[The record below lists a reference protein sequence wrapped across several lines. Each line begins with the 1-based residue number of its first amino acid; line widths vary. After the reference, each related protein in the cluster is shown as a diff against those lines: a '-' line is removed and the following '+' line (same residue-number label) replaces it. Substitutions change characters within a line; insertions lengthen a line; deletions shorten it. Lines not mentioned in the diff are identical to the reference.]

1 MYPGI
6 LAFMVAAVSYP
17 PGFGQF
23 IAGELST
30 HEQVSNLFTN
40 FTWTND
46 DLTVDQTAVVSFW
59 KTQYTDVFTNLTL
72 YLLYTVNIS

>member
-1 MYPGI
+1 
-6 LAFMVAAVSYP
+6 MVASVSYP

-40 FTWTND
+40 FTWTNEE
-46 DLTVDQTAVVSFW
+46 LSVEEAAIVSHW
-59 KTQYTDVFTNLTL
+59 TTPYSGVFTNLAL
-72 YLLYTVNIS
+72 YLLYTVSNLKKSVIHY